1 MELEEPLNEVN
12 EENRDTK
19 NSTTFDDVLLK
30 VGEFGRFQVVLYLA
44 FSIPY
49 FETAAQLLG

>member
-19 NSTTFDDVLLK
+19 NSTTFDDVLLR